1 LDSLKIKASK
11 VFNTIYASKKK
22 IVIARGGTRAGKTYA
37 IMQMLALWL
46 ITGVLRGKETKATTA
61 SVVRKT
67 LPSLKATAM
76 RDLEE
81 ILQAW
86 GLYNKIEIN
95 KTDKIYSYGGRII
108 EFFSVDDQQKV
119 RGRKRDIL
127 FCNEANELTWEN
139 DFFQLNMR
147 TSEFIIIDLNP
158 SDPYTWIKTELEDKA
173 EIEGNIETFIFTY
186 KDNGFLTAEQ
196 CRTIE
201 SIKDETLRQVYVHG
215 QYGIVKGLV
224 FPDIVLIDSFPVD
237 CEKVA
242 IGLDFGYT
250 NDPTAALMCGTK
262 GDNLYIDELIYEHA
276 LTNDLI
282 AKKLP
287 KNLEVFADAA
297 EPKSIAELKKY
308 GIRAIAAQKGRDS
321 IQFGINTLKRYKLH
335 ITARSFNLLKEQ
347 KLYKYKVD
355 NVGNP
360 LNEPIDHFNHAWDAV
375 RYYALT
381 KLDRPDQRVLSQS
394 KRK

>member
-1 LDSLKIKASK
+1 LSNLSIKASN
-11 VFNTIYASKKK
+11 VFNTIYNSTKK

-46 ITGVLRGKETKATTA
+46 ITGTLRGKQTNAKTA

-76 RDLEE
+76 RDFEE
-81 ILQAW
+81 ILTAW
-86 GLYNKIEIN
+86 GCFHLIEQN
-95 KTDKIYSYGGRII
+95 KTDKIFSYKGRVL

-127 FCNEANELTWEN
+127 FCNEANELNFET
-139 DFFQLNMR
+139 DFFQLNIR
-147 TSEFIIIDLNP
+147 TTEFIILDLNP
-158 SDPYTWIKTELEDKA
+158 SDPYTWIKTELEDKRA
-173 EIEGNIETFIFTY
+173 HDIGDVETLIFTY
-186 KDNGFLTAEQ
+186 KDNGFLSPEQ
-196 CRTIE
+196 CREIE
-201 SIKDETLRQVYVHG
+201 AIRDETLRQVYVYG
-215 QYGIVKGLV
+215 QYGIVKGLI
-224 FPDIVLIDSFPVD
+224 FPNITIIDQFPTD

-262 GDNLYIDELIYEHA
+262 GDNMYINELVYEYA

-287 KNLEVFADAA
+287 NKIEVFCDSA

-308 GIRAIAAQKGRDS
+308 GIRAIEAVKGRDS
-321 IQFGINTLKRYKLH
+321 IQFGINTLKRYNLH
-335 ITARSFNLLKEQ
+335 ITAHSLNLLKEQ
-347 KLYKYKVD
+347 KLYKYKTD
-355 NVGNP
+355 NIGNP
-360 LNEPIDHFNHAWDAV
+360 TNEPIDNYNHAWDAV
-375 RYYALT
+375 RYYALS
-381 KLDRPDQRVLSQS
+381 KLSRPERGIY
-394 KRK
+394 KTT